1 MTAIVLV
8 VVAKAAYSEP
18 ALTIYNQNF
27 AVVRDAIDMDLKKGT
42 NKVQFQDITAHL
54 EPDSVMLRDPALQNK
69 FRILEQNYRAEP
81 VSQQLLLSLYEG
93 KTIDFL
99 VGEKTVKGKIIRS
112 GYVPHWSAMGQYG
125 EDYNSGQMAMVEGG
139 NGQSIIEV
147 DGKLRFEVPDR
158 RFNLKAF
165 DHMAHRQR

>member
-1 MTAIVLV
+1 MTAIVIII
-8 VVAKAAYSEP
+8 VAKAAYSEP

-99 VGEKTVKGKIIRS
+99 WGIK
-112 GYVPHWSAMGQYG
+112 
-125 EDYNSGQMAMVEGG
+125 
-139 NGQSIIEV
+139 
-147 DGKLRFEVPDR
+147 
-158 RFNLKAF
+158 
-165 DHMAHRQR
+165 

>member
-81 VSQQLLLSLYEG
+81 VSQQLLLSFARTASLYIRGQGNIVSRRLERDQREDH
-93 KTIDFL
+93 TQRLCPPL
-99 VGEKTVKGKIIRS
+99 VGYGTV
-112 GYVPHWSAMGQYG
+112 
-125 EDYNSGQMAMVEGG
+125 
-139 NGQSIIEV
+139 
-147 DGKLRFEVPDR
+147 R
-158 RFNLKAF
+158 RGL
-165 DHMAHRQR
+165 